1 MKPQTRRCA
10 VYTRKSSEEGLDQ
23 DFNSLD
29 AQRESCLAYIA
40 SQKSEG
46 WSAVKDNYDDGGF
59 SGGNME
65 RPSLKKLL
73 EDIKAGKVHIVVVY
87 KIDRLTRS
95 LMDFAKLVEVFDQYG
110 VTFVSV
116 TQSFN
121 TTTSMGRLTLNVLLS
136 FAQFEREVTG
146 ERIRD
151 KISASKKK
159 GMWMGGVPPLGYKS
173 ENKKLVIVL
182 EEAETARL
190 IFRRY
195 LDLGCV
201 RMLNENLAQEE
212 ICSRTGKSFSR
223 GCLYKLLSNPVYIGK
238 VRHKEVCHDGQHEGI
253 IDQELWDQV
262 QKKLADNI
270 TGSDKKPRSTEKS
283 PLAGK
288 LFDETGASLTPSHAN
303 KKGKRYRYYI
313 SKDLVTGTKDKNENG
328 WRLPAPEIENLVA
341 EAAQAILDDHPAITE
356 SLRESGVEVI
366 NIPGTL
372 KAATAQS
379 RKLSSVPD
387 RAEALEKIVQR
398 VDLNRDSMR
407 LTLLLVAM
415 TGQGDRQDTI
425 LCPTITRDVP
435 VRIQRRGVEMKLVI
449 AGGDTARI
457 DPVLIKAVACARI
470 WFEELQSGTA
480 KSFQDIASRY
490 EVSDGYVGHLLP
502 LAFLAP
508 DIVEAI
514 VVGQQPAGLTTD
526 ALIKRINLPADWS
539 EQRRI
544 LGFN

>member
-1 MKPQTRRCA
+1 MKPPTRRCA

-29 AQRESCLAYIA
+29 AQRESCFAYIA

-46 WSAVKDNYDDGGF
+46 WNTVKDHYDDGGF

-65 RPSLKKLL
+65 RPALKKLL
-73 EDIKAGKVHIVVVY
+73 DDIKAGKVHIVVVY

-95 LMDFAKLVEVFDQYG
+95 LMDFAKLVEVFDKYG

-151 KISASKKK
+151 KIAASKKK
-159 GMWMGGVPPLGYKS
+159 GMWMGGVPPLGYKA
-173 ENKKLVIVL
+173 ENKKLIIVP
-182 EEAETARL
+182 EEAKTARL

-195 LDLGCV
+195 LELQCV
-201 RMLNENLAQEE
+201 RKLNENLAQDG
-212 ICSRTGKSFSR
+212 IRSRTGKSFSR

-238 VRHKEVCHDGQHEGI
+238 IRHKDICHDGKHEGI
-253 IDQELWDQV
+253 IDQDLWDQV
-262 QKKLADNI
+262 QKKMADNVN
-270 TGSDKKPRSTEKS
+270 GEDKKPRSTEKS

-303 KKGKRYRYYI
+303 KKGKRYRYYL
-313 SKDLVTGTKDKNENG
+313 SKSLVTGTKDKNESG
-328 WRLPAPEIENLVA
+328 WRLPAPEIENLVT
-341 EAAQAILDDHPAITE
+341 EAAQAVLDDHPAITE
-356 SLRESGVEVI
+356 SLREAGVDAI
-366 NIPGTL
+366 NIPAAL
-372 KAATAQS
+372 KAAIAQS
-379 RKLSSVPD
+379 KKLASVPD
-387 RAEALEKIVQR
+387 RTEALAAMVQR
-398 VDLNRDSMR
+398 VDLGRDSMR
-407 LTLLLVAM
+407 LSLLLASM
-415 TGQGDRQDTI
+415 IGQGDTKNTV
-425 LCPTITRDVP
+425 LCPTITREIP

-457 DPVLIKAVACARI
+457 DPVLIKAVARARI

-514 VVGQQPAGLTTD
+514 VAGQQPAELTTD
-526 ALIKRINLPADWS
+526 ALIKRINLPTDWS